1 MARRRIFS
9 APEDALAAPRATAA
23 SKVPAGVFC
32 EPGADTTVTVAG
44 DVDVG
49 VLLVVVGV
57 VVAVIDLR
65 SGEKMR
71 VVGRRLVEDVVKV
84 KRVGRHDVTNEEDD
98 DAEEARARATA
109 GTKAVAAADRL
120 LLCMLLMF
128 C

>member
-1 MARRRIFS
+1 M
-9 APEDALAAPRATAA
+9 
-23 SKVPAGVFC
+23 
-32 EPGADTTVTVAG
+32 
-44 DVDVG
+44 DVG